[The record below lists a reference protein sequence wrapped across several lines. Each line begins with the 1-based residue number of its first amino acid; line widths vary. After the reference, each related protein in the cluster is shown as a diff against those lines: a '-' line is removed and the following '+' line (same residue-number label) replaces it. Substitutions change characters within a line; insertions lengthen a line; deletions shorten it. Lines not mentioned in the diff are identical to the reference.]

1 MKVDATA
8 IAVLAF
14 LPLVVRTL
22 LYLAAFKTRSIRITL
37 LNCIIVAGA
46 PYLVGFVILPIP
58 TILKLV
64 ASIGLAMFLLTRYTE
79 AELFPDVVVIP
90 IAVELASGV
99 LLELVL
105 IPLVT

>member
-1 MKVDATA
+1 VKVDATA

-22 LYLAAFKTRSIRITL
+22 LYLAALKIRSIRITL

-46 PYLVGFVILPIP
+46 PYLVSFVILPIP
-58 TILKLV
+58 SILKLV

-79 AELFPDVVVIP
+79 GELFPDIVVIP
-90 IAVELASGV
+90 IAVELTSGL
-99 LLELVL
+99 LLEMVL
-105 IPLVT
+105 IPLLT